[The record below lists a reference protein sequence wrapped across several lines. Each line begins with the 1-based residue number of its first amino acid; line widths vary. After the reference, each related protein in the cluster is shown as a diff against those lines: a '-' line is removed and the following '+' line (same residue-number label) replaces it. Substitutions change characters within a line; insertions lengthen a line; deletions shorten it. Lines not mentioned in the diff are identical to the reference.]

1 MGDPAFLKGVL
12 SFRMQTLNGYDFGAV
27 HRGKWPHAGPERG
40 AVDEHGAGSALADTA
55 AILCAGQLKV
65 FAYDPQKRGL
75 SRQVNG
81 GGFSIDCK
89 GCHGRPPFHEAR
101 LFHIHSQILFLKDA
115 TCLVQ
120 KNMGPNRQIL
130 QREDKKLLYQHGE
143 VEKGEMCFGF
153 SCSRTS
159 K

>member
-1 MGDPAFLKGVL
+1 
-12 SFRMQTLNGYDFGAV
+12 MQTLNGYDFGAL

-40 AVDEHGAGSALADTA
+40 AVNEHGAGSALTDTA

-89 GCHGRPPFHEAR
+89 GCHAGLLFIKLVYFILLANPF
-101 LFHIHSQILFLKDA
+101 S
-115 TCLVQ
+115 
-120 KNMGPNRQIL
+120 
-130 QREDKKLLYQHGE
+130 
-143 VEKGEMCFGF
+143 
-153 SCSRTS
+153 
-159 K
+159 